1 MSRILLLIDH
11 RQNRHLLAE
20 WLTQHYQVMVPESD
34 DTLQDSFDL
43 AIVDGPPLNRL
54 WAQVQQRK
62 QAEEPLFLPVLL
74 LTSRQGVELATRH
87 LWRAIDE
94 VVLRPIEKVELQ
106 ARVEILLRAR
116 RLSMALQQRQS
127 DLETFSYA
135 MTHELRAPFRVIAG
149 FVEELQAATTLGDQE
164 QHCLRRIFGA
174 ASQAQ
179 GLIAALHTFGRLGH
193 EAVKLQTVS
202 LHHVI
207 ESCLRHV
214 IESCLRHVQSTRRMR
229 QDQVI
234 LQGDQVM
241 VHADPRLLKLALTN
255 LVANALTFVAPG
267 VPPLVTIKAG
277 VTGSVCRIEVTD
289 NGLGITPEDQS
300 RLFSPFVRLHG
311 VEEYPGIGLGLAT
324 VRKAVELMGGQVGV
338 TSVPGAGS
346 TFWIELSQVEGEDE
360 SLIDR

>member
-34 DTLQDSFDL
+34 DALQDAFDL
-43 AIVDGPPLNRL
+43 AIVDGPPLDRL
-54 WAQVQQRK
+54 WSQVQQRK

-74 LTSRQGVELATRH
+74 VTSRQGVDLATRH

-149 FVEELQAATTLGDQE
+149 FAEELQALTTLGDQG
-164 QHCLRRIFGA
+164 QHYLGRILEA
-174 ASQAQ
+174 TSQAQ

-193 EAVKLQTVS
+193 EAVRLQPVS

-207 ESCLRHV
+207 EGSLRQ
-214 IESCLRHVQSTRRMR
+214 VQSTRRIR
-229 QDQVI
+229 KNQVTI
-234 LQGDQVM
+234 QGDQLM
-241 VHADPRLLKLALTN
+241 VWADPRLLKLALTN
-255 LVANALTFVAPG
+255 LLANALTFVVPG

-277 VTGSVCRIEVTD
+277 VTGGICRIEVTD
-289 NGLGITPEDQS
+289 NGLGITPENQA
-300 RLFSPFVRLHG
+300 RLFHPFVRLHG

-324 VRKAVELMGGQVGV
+324 VRKAVELMDGQVGV
-338 TSVPGAGS
+338 TSLPAAGS

>member
-11 RQNRHLLAE
+11 RQNRQLLAE
-20 WLTQHYQVMVPESD
+20 WLTQHYEVMAPEAD
-34 DTLQDSFDL
+34 DALQDAFDL
-43 AIVDGPPLNRL
+43 AIVDGPPLDRL
-54 WAQVQQRK
+54 WSQVQQRK

-74 LTSRQGVELATRH
+74 LTSRQGVDLVTRH

-94 VVLRPIEKVELQ
+94 VVLRPIEKAELQ

-116 RLSMALQQRQS
+116 RLSVVLQQRQT

-149 FVEELQAATTLGDQE
+149 FVAELQAVPTLGDEE
-164 QHCLRRIFGA
+164 QHCLRRILEA
-174 ASQAQ
+174 TSQAQ

-193 EAVKLQTVS
+193 EAVKLQPVS

-207 ESCLRHV
+207 ES
-214 IESCLRHVQSTRRMR
+214 SLRHVQSTRRMR
-229 QDQVI
+229 KNQVAV
-234 LQGDQVM
+234 QGDQVI
-241 VHADPRLLKLALTN
+241 VYADPRLLKLALTN
-255 LVANALTFVAPG
+255 LLANALTFVVPD

-277 VTGSVCRIEVTD
+277 VTGGICRIEVTD
-289 NGLGITPEDQS
+289 NGLGISPADQS

-324 VRKAVELMGGQVGV
+324 VRKAVELMGGRVGV
-338 TSVPGAGS
+338 TSLPGAGS
-346 TFWIELSQVEGEDE
+346 TFWIELSHVEGEHENLVD
-360 SLIDR
+360 

>member
-20 WLTQHYQVMVPESD
+20 WLTHHYQVMVSESD
-34 DTLQDSFDL
+34 DALQDAFDL
-43 AIVDGPPLNRL
+43 AIVDGPPLDRL
-54 WAQVQQRK
+54 WSQVQQRK

-74 LTSRQGVELATRH
+74 LTSRQRVDLVTRH

-116 RLSMALQQRQS
+116 RLSVALQQRQT

-149 FVEELQAATTLGDQE
+149 FAEELQAATTLGDQE
-164 QHCLRRIFGA
+164 QHCLHRILEA
-174 ASQAQ
+174 TSQAQ

-193 EAVKLQTVS
+193 EAVKLQPVS

-214 IESCLRHVQSTRRMR
+214 QPGRRMR
-229 QDQVI
+229 KDRVT
-234 LQGDQVM
+234 LQGEQV
-241 VHADPRLLKLALTN
+241 VVQADPRLLKLALIN
-255 LVANALTFVAPG
+255 LLANGLTFVAPG
-267 VPPLVTIKAG
+267 VPPHLTIKAG
-277 VTGSVCRIEVTD
+277 VTGGVCRIEVTD
-289 NGLGITPEDQS
+289 NGIGITPEDQT

-324 VRKAVELMGGQVGV
+324 VRKAVELMGGHVGV
-338 TSVPGAGS
+338 TSLPGAGS
-346 TFWIELSQVEGEDE
+346 TFWIELSHVEGEHE
-360 SLIDR
+360 NFVDR